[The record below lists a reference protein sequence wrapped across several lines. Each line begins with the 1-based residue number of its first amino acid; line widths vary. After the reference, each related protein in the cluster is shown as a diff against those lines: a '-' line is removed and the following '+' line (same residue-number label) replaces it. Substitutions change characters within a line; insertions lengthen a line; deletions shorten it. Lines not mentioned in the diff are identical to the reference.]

1 MHTRESSRAV
11 LNTSP
16 IVVLGKLGLLERGL
30 SLFDEVEVPS
40 GVLEEVKKKEDKAYQ
55 ELMRVI
61 DAGKISVEDIKKRLP
76 KLGLGESSAIFLALM
91 RDKTVVLDD
100 KRARKL
106 ARELGLEVIGT
117 LSILKRLYE
126 KGILAETPN
135 AIYKRLIEIG
145 FYIDKRLFDRIFK
158 K

>member
-1 MHTRESSRAV
+1 
-11 LNTSP
+11 
-16 IVVLGKLGLLERGL
+16 LGKLGLLERGL

-76 KLGLGESSAIFLALM
+76 KLGLGESSVIFLALM
-91 RDKTVVLDD
+91 RDKTVILDD

-145 FYIDKRLFDRIFK
+145 FYIDKRLFDMIFK